1 METGRSGTGG
11 PASSRPRV
19 VLVDDD
25 PLVRAGLR
33 MMLGGPD
40 GVDVV
45 AEGDDGDQ
53 VVELV
58 GKHRPDVVLMDIRM
72 ARTDGLAATRAVLE
86 AYPDTKVLVLTTFD
100 ADDYVVEAL
109 RAGARGFLLKDTP
122 PARLV
127 AAVHEVVA
135 GDHALSPSVTALLV
149 NQVSAGGG
157 EAADDR
163 ATRARARLEALTG
176 RELEV
181 ARAVARGDANAQIA
195 RELYMGVPTVK
206 AHVSSI
212 LAKLGLANRV
222 QVALLVHDARDDD
235 GA

>member
-1 METGRSGTGG
+1 MTDG
-11 PASSRPRV
+11 ARPRV

-45 AEGDDGDQ
+45 AEGEDGDR

-58 GKHRPDVVLMDIRM
+58 GRHRPDVVLMDIRM
-72 ARTDGLAATRAVLE
+72 ARTDGLAATRALLGT
-86 AYPDTKVLVLTTFD
+86 YPDTKVLVLTTFD
-100 ADDYVVEAL
+100 ADDYVMEAL
-109 RAGARGFLLKDTP
+109 RAGARGFVLKDTP
-122 PARLV
+122 PDRLV
-127 AAVHEVVA
+127 AAVHEVA
-135 GDHALSPSVTALLV
+135 GGDHALSPSVAALLV
-149 NQVSAGGG
+149 RRVTADHKGALGAGAALDQRG
-157 EAADDR
+157 E
-163 ATRARARLEALTG
+163 RARERLSVLTG

-181 ARAVARGDANAQIA
+181 ARAVARGGANAQIA

-222 QVALLVHDARDDD
+222 QVALLVHDAEEL
-235 GA
+235 G

>member
-1 METGRSGTGG
+1 MSE
-11 PASSRPRV
+11 RPRV
-19 VLVDDD
+19 VLIDDD
-25 PLVRAGLR
+25 ALVRAGLR

-45 AEGDDGDQ
+45 AEGDDGDR

-72 ARTDGLAATRAVLE
+72 ARMDGLSATREVLQV
-86 AYPDTKVLVLTTFD
+86 YPDTQILILTTFD
-100 ADDYVVEAL
+100 ADDYVMEAL
-109 RAGARGFLLKDTP
+109 RAGARGFVLKDTP
-122 PARLV
+122 PERLV
-127 AAVHEVVA
+127 AAVHEVAA
-135 GDHALSPSVTALLV
+135 GDHALSPSVAALLV
-149 NQVSAGGG
+149 RQVSGGG
-157 EAADDR
+157 APAVSPREER
-163 ATRARARLEALTG
+163 AERAREQLARLTE

-181 ARAVARGDANAQIA
+181 AREVARGGANAEIA

-222 QVALLVHDARDDD
+222 QVALLVHDAE
-235 GA
+235 G

>member
-1 METGRSGTGG
+1 MGETGEAGT
-11 PASSRPRV
+11 RPRV

-40 GVDVV
+40 GVEVV
-45 AEGDDGDQ
+45 AEGEDGDQ

-58 GKHRPDVVLMDIRM
+58 GRHRPDVVLMDIRM
-72 ARTDGLAATRAVLE
+72 ARVDGLRATRALLR

-100 ADDYVVEAL
+100 ADDYVIEAL
-109 RAGARGFLLKDTP
+109 RVGARGFVLKDTP
-122 PARLV
+122 PDRLV

-135 GDHALSPSVTALLV
+135 GEHALSPTVTALLV
-149 NQVSAGGG
+149 RQVAAGPP
-157 EAADDR
+157 ADDR
-163 ATRARARLEALTG
+163 AARARAQLDRLTE

-181 ARAVARGDANAQIA
+181 ARAVARGGSNADIS
-195 RELYMGVPTVK
+195 RELYLGVPTVK
-206 AHVSSI
+206 AHISSI

-222 QVALLVHDARDDD
+222 QVALLVADSHDS
-235 GA
+235 

>member
-1 METGRSGTGG
+1 MTE
-11 PASSRPRV
+11 RPRV

-40 GVDVV
+40 GVEVV

-53 VVELV
+53 VVALV
-58 GKHRPDVVLMDIRM
+58 GRHRPDVVLMDIRM
-72 ARTDGLAATRAVLE
+72 ARVDGLTATRDLLAR
-86 AYPDTKVLVLTTFD
+86 YPDTNVLVLTTFD
-100 ADDYVVEAL
+100 ADAYVLEAL
-109 RAGARGFLLKDTP
+109 RVGARGFVLKDTP
-122 PARLV
+122 PDRLV

-149 NQVSAGGG
+149 RQVSQGPP
-157 EAADDR
+157 ADDR
-163 ATRARARLEALTG
+163 AAKARAQLARLTE
-176 RELEV
+176 RELQV
-181 ARAVARGDANAQIA
+181 ARALAHGGSNADIS
-195 RELYMGVPTVK
+195 RELYLGVPTVK

-222 QVALLVHDARDDD
+222 QVALLVQDAADD
-235 GA
+235 G

>member
-1 METGRSGTGG
+1 MGETGEAGT
-11 PASSRPRV
+11 RPRV

-40 GVDVV
+40 GVEVV
-45 AEGDDGDQ
+45 AEGEDGDQ

-58 GKHRPDVVLMDIRM
+58 GRHRPDVVLMDIRM
-72 ARTDGLAATRAVLE
+72 ARVDGLRATRALLR

-100 ADDYVVEAL
+100 ADDYVIEAL
-109 RAGARGFLLKDTP
+109 RVGARGFVLKDTP
-122 PARLV
+122 PDRLV

-135 GDHALSPSVTALLV
+135 GEHALSPTVTALLV
-149 NQVSAGGG
+149 RRVAAGPP
-157 EAADDR
+157 ADDR
-163 ATRARARLEALTG
+163 AARARAQLDRLTE

-181 ARAVARGDANAQIA
+181 ARAVARGGSNADIS
-195 RELYMGVPTVK
+195 RELYLGVPTVK
-206 AHVSSI
+206 AHISSI

-222 QVALLVHDARDDD
+222 QVALLVADSHDS
-235 GA
+235 

>member
-1 METGRSGTGG
+1 MTE
-11 PASSRPRV
+11 RPRV

-40 GVDVV
+40 GVEVV

-53 VVELV
+53 VVALV
-58 GKHRPDVVLMDIRM
+58 GRHRPDVVLMDIRM
-72 ARTDGLAATRAVLE
+72 ARVDGLTATRDLLAR
-86 AYPDTKVLVLTTFD
+86 YPDTKVLVLTTFD
-100 ADDYVVEAL
+100 ADAHVLEAL
-109 RAGARGFLLKDTP
+109 RVGARGFVLKDTP
-122 PARLV
+122 PDRLV

-149 NQVSAGGG
+149 RQVSQGPP
-157 EAADDR
+157 ADDR
-163 ATRARARLEALTG
+163 AAKARAQLARLTE
-176 RELEV
+176 RELQV
-181 ARAVARGDANAQIA
+181 ARALAHGGSNADIS
-195 RELYMGVPTVK
+195 RELYLGVPTVK

-222 QVALLVHDARDDD
+222 QVALLVQDAAADD
-235 GA
+235 

>member
-1 METGRSGTGG
+1 MTE
-11 PASSRPRV
+11 RPRV

-40 GVDVV
+40 GVEVV

-53 VVELV
+53 VVALV

-72 ARTDGLAATRAVLE
+72 ARVDGLTATRDLLAR
-86 AYPDTKVLVLTTFD
+86 YPDTKVLVLTTFD
-100 ADDYVVEAL
+100 ADAYVLEAL
-109 RAGARGFLLKDTP
+109 RVGARGFVLKDTP
-122 PARLV
+122 PGRLV

-149 NQVSAGGG
+149 RQVSQGPP
-157 EAADDR
+157 ADDR
-163 ATRARARLEALTG
+163 AAKARTQLARLTV
-176 RELEV
+176 RELQV
-181 ARAVARGDANAQIA
+181 ARALAHGGSNADIS
-195 RELYMGVPTVK
+195 RELYLGVPTVK

-222 QVALLVHDARDDD
+222 QVALLVQDAAAD
-235 GA
+235 G

>member
-1 METGRSGTGG
+1 MTQEAPGSGG
-11 PASSRPRV
+11 RPRV

-45 AEGDDGDQ
+45 AEGEDGDQ

-58 GKHRPDVVLMDIRM
+58 GRHRPDVVLMDIRM
-72 ARTDGLAATRAVLE
+72 ARVDGLEATRRLMSSW
-86 AYPDTKVLVLTTFD
+86 PDAKVLILTTFD
-100 ADDYVVEAL
+100 ADDYVMEAL
-109 RAGARGFLLKDTP
+109 RAGARGFVLKDTP
-122 PARLV
+122 PDRLV
-127 AAVHEVVA
+127 AAVHEVA
-135 GDHALSPSVTALLV
+135 GGDHALSPSVAALLV
-149 NQVSAGGG
+149 RTVSDG
-157 EAADDR
+157 AATASPREER
-163 ATRARARLEALTG
+163 AEQARHQLERLTE

-181 ARAVARGDANAQIA
+181 ARAVAGGGANAEIA
-195 RELYMGVPTVK
+195 KELYMGVPTVK

-222 QVALLVHDARDDD
+222 QVALLVHDADTD
-235 GA
+235 A

>member
-1 METGRSGTGG
+1 MTTGQAR
-11 PASSRPRV
+11 RRV

-45 AEGDDGDQ
+45 GEGDDGDA

-58 GKHRPDVVLMDIRM
+58 GRHRPDVVLMDIRM
-72 ARTDGLAATRAVLE
+72 ARVDGLAATRTLLK
-86 AYPDTKVLVLTTFD
+86 AYPDSKVLILTTFD

-109 RAGARGFLLKDTP
+109 RAGARGFVLKDTP
-122 PARLV
+122 PQRLV
-127 AAVHEVVA
+127 AAVHEVA
-135 GDHALSPSVTALLV
+135 DGDHALSPSVAALLV
-149 NQVSAGGG
+149 RQVAGATSTGR
-157 EAADDR
+157 DDR
-163 ATRARARLEALTG
+163 AEQARARLSLLTE

-181 ARAVARGDANAQIA
+181 ARAVAEGGANADISRQ
-195 RELYMGVPTVK
+195 LYLSVPTVK

-212 LAKLGLANRV
+212 LAKLDLANRV
-222 QVALLVHDARDDD
+222 QVALLVHDAER
-235 GA
+235 